1 MNTQHSTS
9 ARSRRFAVVA
19 LLIVSAASLLGC
31 VSRKQY
37 AINESI
43 LIGERRQLED
53 EIYRVQFQLRDALVE
68 NQQLREKLKNDGVDP
83 DEYLRKNRKAPTQNA
98 NPLFQDYPGLNV
110 GATTPNA
117 PSYVALQKAMAQNS
131 AAPDAAAVAQNDA
144 TRKIPAALLQRN
156 PNASVS
162 AAPRATQ
169 VATRAD
175 VVAKN
180 AQLANLVAPR
190 AGAIRQ
196 TSALVPQ
203 NAVAYNDGDAANVEE
218 APVQLVAPQPA
229 IRPARLDER
238 PAPLAQAAPAR
249 VPAYKAPVFTPR
261 EESPRA
267 IRVPTYEEAFDRSD
281 ELDAVEAQEDVSQGE
296 AYDDE
301 YYENEEDYDDPN
313 ADDASSVD
321 ENDTQEPVL
330 DDWAPLP

>member
-83 DEYLRKNRKAPTQNA
+83 DEYLLKNRKAPTQNA
-98 NPLFQDYPGLNV
+98 NPFFQNYPGLNV

-117 PSYVALQKAMAQNS
+117 PSSIALQRAMAQNS
-131 AAPDAAAVAQNDA
+131 AAPNAAAAQNDA
-144 TRKIPAALLQRN
+144 ARIIPGALLQRN
-156 PNASVS
+156 SNASVS
-162 AAPRATQ
+162 AAPRAAQ
-169 VATRAD
+169 VAAHAD
-175 VVAKN
+175 AAAKN

-196 TSALVPQ
+196 TSVLVPQ
-203 NAVAYNDGDAANVEE
+203 NAADSNNGAAANVEE

-229 IRPARLDER
+229 TRPARLDER
-238 PAPLAQAAPAR
+238 PAPLAQTALAR

-261 EESPRA
+261 EEAPRT
-267 IRVPTYEEAFDRSD
+267 IRVPTYEEAFDRAD
-281 ELDAVEAQEDVSQGE
+281 ELDAVEAQEDVSQDE
-296 AYDDE
+296 AHDDE
-301 YYENEEDYDDPN
+301 YYENEEEYDDPN

-321 ENDTQEPVL
+321 EDDTQEPVVN
-330 DDWAPLP
+330 DWAPLP